1 MAAAANAALLAVQA
15 AALAQAQAD
24 IQALQAALAQA
35 GVVAPGGAG
44 VVAPAPAAAFDAVHN
59 AALLALARRQA
70 AIPPPQFK
78 GTATGL
84 EAQRWLQG
92 IGLYLEEA
100 GIINDQERLI
110 AAGRVLIGSAA
121 TWWESERARTPND
134 PAKITTWAQ
143 FVTALR
149 KRYEPVDKGVWG
161 RQQLAALT
169 AKGMV
174 NVTSYTEQFMELSSL
189 LQDMAE
195 ADRIFYYT
203 QGLPPHLRSILSTKA
218 SALTS
223 LQEAVETATR
233 AEASRSSLPAPSG
246 GSQQRWQ
253 QRGGQRPSGLN
264 QMEEDDG
271 EELSMS
277 SVVTSMRLIQEQLS
291 AMQQSSSSSSSKGGR
306 GREQPRKRLGFTE
319 GLSAELARARIAKG
333 LCIHCGQSGHMKN
346 DCKNAADITSQPK

>member
-1 MAAAANAALLAVQA
+1 MAAAATAAQLQQQA
-15 AALAQAQAD
+15 AALAQQQQE
-24 IQALQAALAQA
+24 IQALQAALQQVLGAA
-35 GVVAPGGAG
+35 APGGAAARVG
-44 VVAPAPAAAFDAVHN
+44 AAPAFDAVHN

-92 IGLYLEEA
+92 IDLYFEEA
-100 GIINDQERLI
+100 DISADRERLI
-110 AAGRVLIGSAA
+110 AAGRVLVGPAA
-121 TWWESERARTPND
+121 TWWESERVRTPND

-143 FVTALR
+143 FVAALR
-149 KRYEPVDKGVWG
+149 KRYEPVDKSVWG

-169 AKGMV
+169 SKGMV
-174 NVTSYTEQFMELSSL
+174 NVTSYTEQFMELSAL
-189 LQDMAE
+189 LSDMAE

-203 QGLPPHLRSILSTKA
+203 QGLPAHLRSILSTKA
-218 SALTS
+218 SALSS

-233 AEASRSSLPAPSG
+233 AEASRSNLSAPAG
-246 GSQQRWQ
+246 GGQPRWQ
-253 QRGGQRPSGLN
+253 QRSGQRPAALN
-264 QMEEDDG
+264 QMEDG
-271 EELSMS
+271 DTEGPSMS
-277 SVVTSMRLIQEQLS
+277 ALGNSIRLLQEQLS
-291 AMQQSSSSSSSKGGR
+291 VMQQKGGR
-306 GREQPRKRLGFTE
+306 GREQPRKKLGYTE

>member
-35 GVVAPGGAG
+35 GVAAPGGAA
-44 VVAPAPAAAFDAVHN
+44 VAAPVPAAAYDSVHN

-92 IGLYLEEA
+92 IGLYFEEA
-100 GIINDQERLI
+100 GIVDDQERLI
-110 AAGRVLIGSAA
+110 AAGRVLVGPAA

-143 FVTALR
+143 FTAALR
-149 KRYEPVDKGVWG
+149 RRYEPVDSSVWG
-161 RQQLAALT
+161 RQQLLALT
-169 AKGMV
+169 SKGMA
-174 NVTSYTEQFMELSSL
+174 NVAAYTEQFMELVAL

-195 ADRIFYYT
+195 ADRIFYYM
-203 QGLPPHLRSILSTKA
+203 QGLPLHLRSILSTKA

-223 LQEAVETATR
+223 LQDAVETATR
-233 AEASRSSLPAPSG
+233 AEASRSSLPAPASG
-246 GSQQRWQ
+246 GQPRWQ
-253 QRGGQRPSGLN
+253 QQRRLN
-264 QMEEDDG
+264 QMEEEG
-271 EELSMS
+271 QEEPSMS
-277 SVVTSMRLIQEQLS
+277 ALCNSMRLLQEQLT
-291 AMQQSSSSSSSKGGR
+291 AMQQNSTSSSKGGR
-306 GREQPRKRLGFTE
+306 GREQPRKKQGYIE
-319 GLSAELARARIAKG
+319 GLSFELAKARIAKG
-333 LCIHCGQSGHMKN
+333 LCVKCGGSGHMKN
-346 DCKNAADITSQPK
+346 DCTSAADLTSQPK

>member
-1 MAAAANAALLAVQA
+1 MAAAQRDAALAQ
-15 AALAQAQAD
+15 LAQAQAD
-24 IQALQAALAQA
+24 IQQLQAALAQA
-35 GVVAPGGAG
+35 GVAAPGGAAA
-44 VVAPAPAAAFDAVHN
+44 VAPVPAPAFDAVHN

-92 IGLYLEEA
+92 IGYYFEEA
-100 GIINDQERLI
+100 DIASDRERLI
-110 AAGRVLIGSAA
+110 TVARVLVGPAA
-121 TWWESERARTPND
+121 TWWESERVRTPND

-143 FVTALR
+143 FVAALR
-149 KRYEPVDKGVWG
+149 KRYEPVDRNVWG
-161 RQQLAALT
+161 RQQLRALT
-169 AKGMV
+169 SKGMA
-174 NVTSYTEQFMELSSL
+174 NVASYTEQFMELSAL

-195 ADRIFYYT
+195 ADRIDHYM
-203 QGLPPHLRSILSTKA
+203 QGLPPHLRSILATKA
-218 SALTS
+218 NAITS

-233 AEASRSSLPAPSG
+233 AEASRSSLPAPIG
-246 GSQQRWQ
+246 GGHQRWQ
-253 QRGGQRPSGLN
+253 QRGGQRPAGLN

-271 EELSMS
+271 EELSMG
-277 SVVTSMRLIQEQLS
+277 SVVASMRLIQEQLT
-291 AMQQSSSSSSSKGGR
+291 AMQQSASASKGGR
-306 GREQPRKRLGFTE
+306 GREQPRKRLAYTE